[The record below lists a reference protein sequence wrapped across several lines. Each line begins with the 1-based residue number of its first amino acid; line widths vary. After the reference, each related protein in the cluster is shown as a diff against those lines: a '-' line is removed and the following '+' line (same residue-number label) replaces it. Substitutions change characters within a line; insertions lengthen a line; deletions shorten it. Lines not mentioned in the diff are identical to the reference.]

1 MKKPSSIIEAIESLS
16 FFGAAF
22 KNPKTWQNWMTLWKA
37 VYGLEMAPDELE
49 MFRACTGR
57 QAVLQ
62 NGYREIYT
70 IAGRR
75 SGKTRMAATLVA
87 YEALWGGWEQ
97 YLAQGERAYLFLFA
111 VDKTQASVA
120 YNYVRGLL
128 EFFPDEIEKVTSD
141 EIQLKN
147 RCSIMIKTSNY
158 ASSRGFS
165 TAVVVL
171 DELAFYPTEQYASP
185 AEELVTALL
194 PSLLPGGFIFGAST
208 PYARFRYLFDAY
220 ETYYGQD
227 TEDVL
232 IWKAGTRTLNPTFSD
247 NILTRLFKGKLRRAH
262 METEINAEFRS
273 DIEAFLP
280 DSLIKGVMTRQPTL
294 PESGRNYFAF
304 LDPSGGRV
312 DSMTL
317 GIAHVEEEDG
327 IVLDRLEEFTPPFS
341 PEEVVAHFSG
351 LMKSYGISRCTSD
364 RFGGSWIEE
373 PFRKQGIVIEMAEMT
388 ASELYLE
395 FQVLV
400 SMNKVKLL
408 DHEKL
413 YLQLR
418 ALERRCRSGGRD
430 QVTHPEGG
438 HDDLSNACAGV
449 CVITRRQFSRR
460 MPAFPVLGPH
470 GADKLMT
477 PSLAAGRRREEIRAS
492 CEDEMRDFMVKGG
505 ANQIVRPG
513 MRSPGPWSP
522 MPKAEVGKSVNVA
535 GAKNE
540 KS

>member
-1 MKKPSSIIEAIESLS
+1 MNKPSNIIEAITSPAY
-16 FFGAAF
+16 FGPAF
-22 KNPKTWQNWMTLWKA
+22 KKSETWQNWLTLWKA
-37 VYGLEMAPDELE
+37 VYGLEMTPEE
-49 MFRACTGR
+49 MEVFRTCTGR

-62 NGYREIYT
+62 NGYREIYA

-87 YEALWGGWEQ
+87 FEALWGGWEQ

-120 YNYVRGLL
+120 YNYVKGLL
-128 EFFPDEIEKVTSD
+128 ELFPDEIERITTD

-185 AEELVTALL
+185 AEELITALL

-208 PYARFRYLFDAY
+208 PYARFGYLFDAY
-220 ETYYGQD
+220 ETYFGQD
-227 TEDVL
+227 EEDVL
-232 IWKAGTRTLNPTFSD
+232 IWKAGTRLLNPTFSD

-280 DSLIKGVMTRQPTL
+280 DSLIKGVMTKQPAL
-294 PESGRNYFAF
+294 PEPGRNYFAF

-317 GIAHVEEEDG
+317 GIAHVEEAEG

-341 PEEVVAHFSG
+341 PEEVVMNFAG
-351 LMKSYGISRCTSD
+351 LLKSYGISRCTSD
-364 RFGGSWIEE
+364 RFGGTWIEE
-373 PFRKQGIVIEMAEMT
+373 PFRKQGITIEMAELS
-388 ASELYLE
+388 ASEIYLE

-400 SMNKVKLL
+400 SMNRVRLL
-408 DHEKL
+408 KHEKL

-418 ALERRCRSGGRD
+418 ALERRARSGGRD
-430 QVTHPEGG
+430 LVTHPDGG
-438 HDDLSNACAGV
+438 HDDVANAAAGV
-449 CVITRRQFSRR
+449 CVITRRQFSHRQ
-460 MPAFPVLGPH
+460 PALPVLGH
-470 GADKLMT
+470 HQADRVMSPTLVE
-477 PSLAAGRRREEIRAS
+477 ARRQAELRRDNIKIFDDWMREDGQHATRVGQAIRK
-492 CEDEMRDFMVKGG
+492 R
-505 ANQIVRPG
+505 
-513 MRSPGPWSP
+513 WW
-522 MPKAEVGKSVNVA
+522 EV
-535 GAKNE
+535 
-540 KS
+540 

>member
-1 MKKPSSIIEAIESLS
+1 MSKPSSIVEAITSPS
-16 FFGAAF
+16 FFGPAF
-22 KNPKTWQNWMTLWKA
+22 KKPETWQNWLTLWKA
-37 VYGLEMAPDELE
+37 VYGLEMTPEEMA
-49 MFRACTGR
+49 MFRQCTGR
-57 QAVLQ
+57 QTVLQ

-97 YLAQGERAYLFLFA
+97 YLSKGERAYLFLFA

-128 EFFPDEIEKVTSD
+128 EFFEDEVEKVTTD
-141 EIQLKN
+141 EIQLRN

-165 TAVVVL
+165 TAVCVL

-185 AEELVTALL
+185 AEELITALL

-208 PYARFRYLFDAY
+208 PYARFGYLFDAY

-247 NILTRLFKGKLRRAH
+247 NIFKRLSKGKLRRAH

-280 DSLIKGVMTRQPTL
+280 DSLIKGVMTKKPAL
-294 PESGRNYFAF
+294 PEPGIRYYAF

-317 GIAHVEEEDG
+317 AIAHVEEAEG

-341 PEEVVAHFSG
+341 PEEVVENFAG
-351 LMKSYGISRCTSD
+351 LLKSYGVSRCTSD
-364 RFGGSWIEE
+364 RFGGTWIEE
-373 PFRKQGIVIEMAEMT
+373 PFRKRGIRIEMAELT
-388 ASELYLE
+388 ASEIYLE

-400 SMNKVKLL
+400 SMNKVRLL

-418 ALERRCRSGGRD
+418 ALERRATGRGRD
-430 QVTHPEGG
+430 YVTHPDGG
-438 HDDLSNACAGV
+438 HDDCANAAAGV
-449 CVITRRQFSRR
+449 CVLVRREYIRPQPA
-460 MPAFPVLGPH
+460 MPFKGPH
-470 GADKLMT
+470 QADRFLS
-477 PSLAAGRRREEIRAS
+477 PSLKEARRREEIRQSA
-492 CEDEMRDFMVKGG
+492 EEELRQFMVEQGG
-505 ANQIVRPG
+505 
-513 MRSPGPWSP
+513 
-522 MPKAEVGKSVNVA
+522 NVII
-535 GAKNE
+535 KE
-540 KS
+540 RHWWD

>member
-1 MKKPSSIIEAIESLS
+1 MTTKRPANIIEAIESPS

-22 KNPKTWQNWMTLWKA
+22 KKPETWKNWMTLWKA
-37 VYGLEMAPDELE
+37 VYGLEMTPDELE

-120 YNYVRGLL
+120 YNYVRGLF
-128 EFFPDEIEKVTSD
+128 EFFSDEIEKITSD

-147 RCSIMIKTSNY
+147 RCSVMIKTSNY

-185 AEELVTALL
+185 AEELITALL

-208 PYARFRYLFDAY
+208 PYARFGYLFDAY

-227 TEDVL
+227 AEDVL
-232 IWKAGTRTLNPTFSD
+232 IWKAGTRVLNPTFSD

-294 PESGRNYFAF
+294 PEPGQRYFAF

-364 RFGGSWIEE
+364 RFGGTWIEE
-373 PFRKQGIVIEMAEMT
+373 PFRKQGIVIEMAELT
-388 ASELYLE
+388 ASEIYLE

-418 ALERRCRSGGRD
+418 ALERRTRSGGRD
-430 QVTHPEGG
+430 QVTHPDGG
-438 HDDLSNACAGV
+438 HDDLANAAAGV

-460 MPAFPVLGPH
+460 MPAMPVVGAH
-470 GADKLMT
+470 GADRYLSPPLKE
-477 PSLAAGRRREEIRAS
+477 ARRQAELKKDCTQIM
-492 CEDEMRDFMVKGG
+492 DEFMKGEG
-505 ANQIVRPG
+505 HATRVGEGVRK
-513 MRSPGPWSP
+513 RWW
-522 MPKAEVGKSVNVA
+522 EV
-535 GAKNE
+535 
-540 KS
+540 